1 MNISEMVAGEN
12 SSEWVLQGI
21 EIDQMVDVPI
31 EDDSDDETES
41 IMSKSSNEIL
51 LKRSNHSVRKR
62 NGVQGSV
69 PRMGRMA
76 SGAARGLKSLRF
88 LDRTITGKETD
99 AWKSIE
105 RRFKKHAVDGRLSR
119 DKFGTCIGK
128 FVRNMMYMFGIFFFF
143 VLGIEHK
150 VGLSRLSVLQEW
162 EQNQRTLLESYTM
175 PWLGVGRLVQL
186 TGLLWKN

>member
-1 MNISEMVAGEN
+1 MVVGDN
-12 SSEWVLQGI
+12 SSEWVLQSI

-31 EDDSDDETES
+31 DDDNDNDNDDETES
-41 IMSKSSNEIL
+41 IISKSSNEIL
-51 LKRSNHSVRKR
+51 LKRSNRSERKR

-105 RRFKKHAVDGRLSR
+105 RRFKQHAVDGRLSR
-119 DKFGTCIGK
+119 DKFATCIGK
-128 FVRNMMYMFGIFFFF
+128 FIRNMMCTFGIFFF
-143 VLGIEHK
+143 VLGIEQT

-162 EQNQRTLLESYTM
+162 E
-175 PWLGVGRLVQL
+175 
-186 TGLLWKN
+186 